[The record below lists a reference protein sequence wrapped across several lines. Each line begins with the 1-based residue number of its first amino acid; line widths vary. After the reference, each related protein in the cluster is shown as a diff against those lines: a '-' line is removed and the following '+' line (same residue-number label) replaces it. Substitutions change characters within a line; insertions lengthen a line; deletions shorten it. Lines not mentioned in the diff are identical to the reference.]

1 MNPTP
6 LKSPAWHLL
15 AHEGLSRFLKASL
28 EGAQP
33 VTNDNDEASEA
44 GASNVGFRKFA
55 DVEASLSKVAAIVLL
70 ARAFGD
76 AAGLDLALKPR
87 AISLVSGK
95 LNNSQLTWALRWI
108 VPDDFE
114 VVWRFS
120 EVAPRPIRLM
130 DVQHLDA
137 RNREF
142 VSDVYDDL
150 LETRDPVILVS
161 RSDKG
166 ISPALQ
172 MLCPL
177 ELDVGPIDADIL
189 SIIFAVRYPG
199 LTDAQINGL
208 VGELPDL
215 ESVGLDALEDVL
227 LAFRQMDPNR
237 VPHALTGY
245 LNLMADP
252 EPAKPPRRSI
262 VPLAEMVG
270 LGKAKDAALDIVDA
284 LRDWK
289 GGDLP
294 WSDVPRG
301 LLIAG
306 PPGTGKTE
314 IARAMASEAGIH
326 LVATSY
332 NHWQKNGSLSD
343 FLKAVERSFTE
354 ARREA
359 PSIIFIDELDAFYT
373 RNELSGSG
381 RNDSYD
387 VKAIA
392 ALLEQLDGMAAR
404 EGVVAVGACNHL
416 EFVDPAIRR
425 AGRFDAV
432 VRLELPVMDD
442 LIVILRQH
450 LGALSENVD
459 VVACA
464 AAAVGKSGADCAAAV
479 RAAGTIARRQRRI
492 LETADLLQALEGE
505 LPLLSEQDWFRIAA
519 HECGH
524 AMVAVA
530 IAAAEVDFVRI
541 GAEGGECKIRR
552 KVELLTARHLHAVR
566 CIDLAGRAAETVLF
580 GSVTTGSGGG
590 RDSDL
595 ARATRSA
602 ADQVTSFGMG
612 EIGPVWMAPAVT
624 SMEQKN
630 TIDGHLPEIAQLLDD
645 AEHASVQFLREN
657 KELLVAMAREL
668 VRSRVLYGSAL
679 DKHFAV
685 LPRLASAHE
694 VQSELKKFRFDANPL
709 SFAMA

>member
-1 MNPTP
+1 
-6 LKSPAWHLL
+6 
-15 AHEGLSRFLKASL
+15 
-28 EGAQP
+28 
-33 VTNDNDEASEA
+33 
-44 GASNVGFRKFA
+44 
-55 DVEASLSKVAAIVLL
+55 
-70 ARAFGD
+70 
-76 AAGLDLALKPR
+76 
-87 AISLVSGK
+87 
-95 LNNSQLTWALRWI
+95 
-108 VPDDFE
+108 
-114 VVWRFS
+114 
-120 EVAPRPIRLM
+120 
-130 DVQHLDA
+130 
-137 RNREF
+137 
-142 VSDVYDDL
+142 
-150 LETRDPVILVS
+150 
-161 RSDKG
+161 
-166 ISPALQ
+166 
-172 MLCPL
+172 MLCPQD
-177 ELDVGPIDADIL
+177 LDVGPFDAAIL
-189 SIIFAVRYPG
+189 SVVCAVRYPS
-199 LTDAQINGL
+199 LSDAQIRDL
-208 VGELPDL
+208 VGAMPDL
-215 ESVGLDALEDVL
+215 SALGLNALEEL
-227 LAFRQMDPNR
+227 LFPFRQTDPFR
-237 VPHALTGY
+237 VPGALMKY
-245 LNLMADP
+245 LNLISEP
-252 EPAKPPRRSI
+252 EPEPVKPHRRSV

-270 LGKAKDAALDIVDA
+270 LGKAKGAALDIVAA

-289 GGDLP
+289 EGALP
-294 WSDVPRG
+294 WSAVPRG
-301 LLIAG
+301 LLLAG

-314 IARAMASEAGIH
+314 IARAMASESGIH

-332 NHWQKNGSLSD
+332 NDWQKNGSLGD
-343 FLKAVERSFTE
+343 FLKAVDRSFKE
-354 ARREA
+354 ARAQA

-392 ALLEQLDGMAAR
+392 ALLERLDGMAAR
-404 EGVVAVGACNHL
+404 EGVVVVGACNHL

-432 VRLELPVMDD
+432 VRLELPVLDD
-442 LIVILRQH
+442 LIKIIRQH
-450 LGALSENVD
+450 LGVLSEQVD
-459 VVACA
+459 VVACG

-479 RAAGTIARRQRRI
+479 RAAGTIARRQRRP
-492 LETADLLQALEGE
+492 LETADLLHALEGE

-624 SMEQKN
+624 SMDQKN
-630 TIDGHLPEIAQLLDD
+630 AIDGHLPEIAQLLDA
-645 AEHASVQFLREN
+645 AEHDAVQFLREN
-657 KELLVAMAREL
+657 RALLVAMAREL

-679 DKHFAV
+679 EKHLAE
-685 LPRLASAHE
+685 LPRLASAQRI
-694 VQSELKKFRFDANPL
+694 QSDLTEFRFDANRL
-709 SFAMA
+709 SFEVV